1 MQTAPCV
8 AESPSVRKSGAAGW
22 GRGLCP
28 TDVNSR
34 AFTEPNP
41 TVFCYL
47 LKILGKRKQRG
58 FVSSVQ
64 GRKLESI
71 TYTDPLS
78 KLLMDA
84 WRGQLLLQAA
94 RCLLCALASCSLS
107 SGQGCPNPARTG
119 EHRNCQLWV
128 LEGMDGEESSCQAL
142 RLLNECFP
150 VM

>member
-1 MQTAPCV
+1 MQTALSV
-8 AESPSVRKSGAAGW
+8 AESPSVRKSRAAGW

-41 TVFCYL
+41 TVFGYL
-47 LKILGKRKQRG
+47 LKILGKRKQKG

-84 WRGQLLLQAA
+84 WRGQ
-94 RCLLCALASCSLS
+94 
-107 SGQGCPNPARTG
+107 
-119 EHRNCQLWV
+119 
-128 LEGMDGEESSCQAL
+128 SSCFKQPDA
-142 RLLNECFP
+142 CFVP
-150 VM
+150 LPAAPFPQTRTAPTQPGQRNIGTASSEF